1 MTQGMEVVM
10 SDQAPV
16 IVDSSIGIAL
26 VRNEPRA
33 PVIRAATRRWS
44 ESGRTLVVPS
54 LFWLEVVN
62 VLARRH
68 RYGGL
73 DILRAVHEL
82 DELDLVT
89 VDPDRGQL
97 LLTIDHIER
106 FGLSSYDASYLALTD
121 FHGGDLATLDHAL
134 AAAAG
139 PRAISFDEH
148 HRLSEAPAAYEH
160 DVTWPNYKG
169 ASAYL
174 AKLRAEA
181 ARPG

>member
-1 MTQGMEVVM
+1 MTQAIEVEM
-10 SDQAPV
+10 SDQPPV

-26 VRNEPRA
+26 VRKEPKA
-33 PVIRAATRRWS
+33 PVIRAATRRWA
-44 ESGRTLVVPS
+44 EGGRTLLVPPI
-54 LFWLEVVN
+54 FWFEVVN

-68 RYGGL
+68 RHGGM

-82 DELDLVT
+82 DELDLIT
-89 VDPDRGQL
+89 ADTDRGHL
-97 LLTIDHIER
+97 LLTIEHVER
-106 FGLSSYDASYLALTD
+106 FGLSSYDASYLALAD
-121 FHGGDLATLDHAL
+121 IQVGDLATLDHAL

-148 HRLSEAPAAYEH
+148 HRLSETPAVYER
-160 DVTWPNYKG
+160 DVTWPNYRG